1 MLARRG
7 FLRYLYN
14 EIKFSNGEEASSL
27 FIRIDNEPLLIVGPG
42 IKFHLVT
49 SQIPCG
55 DAAIFPKSENSL
67 SSMSAMP
74 NTNTYSPVSEA
85 STFSIEWFK
94 KSEDTLTGC
103 KRTLSKEMESKF
115 HYTTSTGL
123 QRYSHSD
130 DRTSKKMKFTTES
143 ERMKKT
149 ERKADHGDEIDE
161 AVGNMVDI
169 HRTGAKCLPNEAQ
182 PDPKEPGDRYHVVGV
197 VRTKPGRGDPT
208 LSVSCSDKLLR
219 WNCVGIQGALLSL
232 LINPIYVT
240 SIIVACH
247 PSLYSQKAMY
257 RAVIRR
263 NTALEKLWNSRSSPI
278 LLHTDSEFRFSKWL
292 CKEGGSK
299 PSPNSI
305 IWCNVPFR

>member
-14 EIKFSNGEEASSL
+14 QIKCSKGEETSPL
-27 FIRIDNEPLLIVGPG
+27 FMQIDNEPLLIVRPG

-67 SSMSAMP
+67 SSMSAVS
-74 NTNTYSPVSEA
+74 NTNTNSEVSEA
-85 STFSIEWFK
+85 NTFSKKWFK
-94 KSEDTLTGC
+94 KSEGMLTRC
-103 KRTLSKEMESKF
+103 KRNLSEEMESEF
-115 HYTTSTGL
+115 HYKTATGFL
-123 QRYSHSD
+123 SYSHSD
-130 DRTSKKMKFTTES
+130 DRTSKKMKFTTEF
-143 ERMKKT
+143 ERIKKT
-149 ERKADHGDEIDE
+149 ERKTDHEDEIDE
-161 AVGNMVDI
+161 AVGNLVDI

-182 PDPKEPGDRYHVVGV
+182 PDPKEPGHRYHIVGV

-219 WNCVGIQGALLSL
+219 WNYVGIQGALLSL

-247 PSLYSQKAMY
+247 SNLYSQKAMH

-263 NTALEKLWNSRSSPI
+263 NTALEKLWNSRSLPI
-278 LLHTDSEFRFSKWL
+278 LLHTDAEFRFSKWL
-292 CKEGGSK
+292 CKEGGCK